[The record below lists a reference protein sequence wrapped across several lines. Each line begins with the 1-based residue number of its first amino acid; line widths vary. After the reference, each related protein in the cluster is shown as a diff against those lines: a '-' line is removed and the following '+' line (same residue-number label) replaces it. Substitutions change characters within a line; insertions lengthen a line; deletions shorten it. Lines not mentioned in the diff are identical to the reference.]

1 MIELR
6 QLIEAVMT
14 GGLRPLRP
22 FNFVGPLITFE
33 IGG

>member
-6 QLIEAVMT
+6 QLIEVVMT
-14 GGLRPLRP
+14 GGLRPLRS
-22 FNFVGPLITFE
+22 FNFVGPPITFE